1 MSLVSLACVNDF
13 RADALREAILKS
25 LNLIRFNFK
34 RNVDKIV
41 IKPNMCYY
49 YHPSTGEVTDPRFVG
64 ALIDVFRKN
73 FLGNPDIFI
82 VESDASAMK
91 CKYVFKM
98 LGYDKI
104 AEEKNVKLINLS
116 NEKNAIVEVKVNDWY
131 FKFCIPEIL
140 NQSDLIVNVPKM
152 KYMDDVIITCALKNM
167 YGCNAYPKKSIY
179 HTALNEAI
187 VGINKL
193 VKTNLVMVDGLVV
206 CGKKTKR
213 LGLIMGSE
221 DPVAVDTVVSKMM
234 GISPK
239 AVNQVVLA
247 SKEGI
252 GRMEPIL
259 VGEPFHR
266 FEMLFPKKSIRDK
279 IQKSFTSLYTRI
291 FRSEYE

>member
-1 MSLVSLACVNDF
+1 
-13 RADALREAILKS
+13 
-25 LNLIRFNFK
+25 
-34 RNVDKIV
+34 
-41 IKPNMCYY
+41 MCYY